1 MTEQVQAA
9 LDTQSAVNMEFFYW
23 MSIAIMMLIHAG
35 FLAYESGASRVK
47 NVLAAAMK
55 NLMTLAVVIPSF
67 FFVGWFLYNAM
78 PTGVP
83 RLDDLAKAALPW
95 SQNMGPN
102 LDDSASGVF
111 WGAFA
116 LFAATTGSI
125 LSGALIERVRL
136 SAFLILTTTL
146 GSVVWIIAAAW
157 GWHPAGWLAT
167 ELGLRDVGAAG
178 CVHLV
183 AGAFTLG
190 VLIHLGPRI
199 GRFAADGTPRDIR
212 PHNLPLTMLGLMLI
226 FVGFFGFLMGCVI
239 YSGSGYTTIFSTP
252 TNLSAFA
259 FNTLMGLAGG
269 ILGAYIASKGE
280 PFWTVSGGLAGVIAV
295 GAGIDMYH
303 PGLAFVIAILGG
315 LLIPYGGKLLERFR
329 IDDAVGAVAVH
340 GMVGIWS
347 LLACGIFLAGT
358 PSAVGGPD
366 ISILGQLA
374 SIGVFAALGFIP
386 GYLLAGALK
395 MAGLL
400 RSPPEVEMLGLD
412 LSEIPAAPYPEG
424 IPATAMA
431 PRFVPLNGGG
441 TTPVGTYNAPEA

>member
-1 MTEQVQAA
+1 MTEQVQTA
-9 LDTQSAVNMEFFYW
+9 LETQGAVNTEFFYW

-95 SQNMGPN
+95 SANMGPN
-102 LDDSASGVF
+102 VDDAASGVF
-111 WGAFA
+111 FGAFA

-125 LSGALIERVRL
+125 MSGALIDRVRL
-136 SAFLILTTTL
+136 SAFLILATIL
-146 GSVVWIIAAAW
+146 GSVVWIIGAAW
-157 GWHPAGWLAT
+157 GWHPAGWLVT

-199 GRFAADGTPRDIR
+199 GRFNADGSANELR
-212 PHNLPLTMLGLMLI
+212 PHNLPMTMLGLMLI

-239 YSGSGYTTIFSTP
+239 YSGEGFTTIFATP

-269 ILGAYIASKGE
+269 ILGAYIMSRSE

-295 GAGIDMYH
+295 AAGIDMYH
-303 PGLAFVIAILGG
+303 PALAFVIALVGGG
-315 LLIPYGGKLLERFR
+315 LLPYGGKLLERLR
-329 IDDAVGAVAVH
+329 IDDAVGAVIVH
-340 GMVGIWS
+340 GFVGIWS

-358 PSAVGGPD
+358 PSAVGGPA
-366 ISILGQLA
+366 ISILGQA
-374 SIGVFAALGFIP
+374 GSIAVFAALGFIP
-386 GYLLAGALK
+386 GYLCAGALK
-395 MAGLL
+395 LAGVL
-400 RSPPEVEMLGLD
+400 RSPPEVEILGLD

-424 IPATAMA
+424 IPATALA
-431 PRFVPLNGGG
+431 PRFVPVNGAGAP
-441 TTPVGTYNAPEA
+441 PVGTYNAPEA

>member
-1 MTEQVQAA
+1 MTEQVQTA
-9 LDTQSAVNMEFFYW
+9 LETQGAVNTEFFYW

-83 RLDDLAKAALPW
+83 RLDELAKAALPW
-95 SQNMGPN
+95 SANMGPN
-102 LDDSASGVF
+102 VDDAASGVF
-111 WGAFA
+111 FGAFA

-125 LSGALIERVRL
+125 MSGALIERVRL
-136 SAFLILTTTL
+136 SAFLILATIL
-146 GSVVWIIAAAW
+146 GSVVWIIGAAW
-157 GWHPAGWLAT
+157 GWHPAGWLVT

-199 GRFAADGTPRDIR
+199 GRFNADGSANELR
-212 PHNLPLTMLGLMLI
+212 PHNLPMTMLGLMLI

-239 YSGSGYTTIFSTP
+239 YSGEGFTTIFATP

-269 ILGAYIASKGE
+269 ILGAYIMSRGE

-295 GAGIDMYH
+295 AAGIDMYH
-303 PGLAFVIAILGG
+303 PALAFVIALVGGG
-315 LLIPYGGKLLERFR
+315 LLPYGGKLLERMK
-329 IDDAVGAVAVH
+329 IDDAVGAVVVH
-340 GMVGIWS
+340 GFVGVWS

-358 PSAVGGPD
+358 PSAVGGPA
-366 ISILGQLA
+366 ISILGQVG
-374 SIGVFAALGFIP
+374 SIAVFAALGFIP
-386 GYLLAGALK
+386 GYLCAGALK
-395 MAGLL
+395 LAGVL
-400 RSPPEVEMLGLD
+400 RSPPEVEILGLD

-424 IPATAMA
+424 IPATALA
-431 PRFVPLNGGG
+431 PRFVPVNGAGAP
-441 TTPVGTYNAPEA
+441 PVGTYNAPEA